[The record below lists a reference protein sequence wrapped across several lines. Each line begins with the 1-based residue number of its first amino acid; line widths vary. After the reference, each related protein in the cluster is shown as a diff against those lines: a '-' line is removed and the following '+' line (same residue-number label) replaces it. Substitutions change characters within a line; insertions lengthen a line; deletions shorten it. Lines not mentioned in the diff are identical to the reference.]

1 MNKQKIVIIGL
12 GGIARRHIQAIF
24 NLKIEYEIIG
34 YDINKESIEN
44 TKQFLKNENIHIKNL
59 EMIESYDN
67 TINKIDS
74 KTIVIIATSADVRK
88 QIIEDVISKNPK
100 AIITEK
106 PFTQNIEDYNK
117 IIELSKTNKIPI
129 YLNFR
134 RHYYKLYMQIKSIL
148 NTKEN
153 VNINIQIKKRGFAC
167 TGIHFIELATWLL
180 DAKNYEIQYSE
191 TFEPYE
197 QKRKGFFDFSAN
209 MIIKFDD
216 MHEVQINFDNE
227 EKEKI
232 EFVEINLKNEIYKIF
247 DFKEKYLVIDNK
259 LNIKEKDFVI
269 MHVSMITDETI
280 MEILENKKPK
290 MPNIEESFLSHKIL
304 FEIMKENGLDELN
317 IT

>member
-153 VNINIQIKKRGFAC
+153 VNINIQIKKRGY
-167 TGIHFIELATWLL
+167 I
-180 DAKNYEIQYSE
+180 
-191 TFEPYE
+191 
-197 QKRKGFFDFSAN
+197 RKGYYADLVLIDMNKSWTVNKENILYKCNWSPFEGLQFDSQVTHTIVN
-209 MIIKFDD
+209 GK
-216 MHEVQINFDNE
+216 
-227 EKEKI
+227 
-232 EFVEINLKNEIYKIF
+232 
-247 DFKEKYLVIDNK
+247 LVY
-259 LNIKEKDFVI
+259 
-269 MHVSMITDETI
+269 
-280 MEILENKKPK
+280 
-290 MPNIEESFLSHKIL
+290 
-304 FEIMKENGLDELN
+304 ENGLINSTLSGKKLTFN
-317 IT
+317 R